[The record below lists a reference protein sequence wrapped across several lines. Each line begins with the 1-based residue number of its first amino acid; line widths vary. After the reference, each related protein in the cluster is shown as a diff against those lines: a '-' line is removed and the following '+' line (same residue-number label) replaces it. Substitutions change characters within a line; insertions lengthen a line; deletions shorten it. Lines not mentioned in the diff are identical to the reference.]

1 MQTWTSYPDL
11 QISLPY
17 QPDYEVELINTLSQ
31 AADNIGIGLDRTVIA
46 NLYVSLKSKPLALLV
61 GPKLTGKIAVI
72 HWLAK
77 ILTESDSDRFQIM
90 AGHPWSFE
98 KSENIALIADAQ
110 TRLNTE
116 NLLTIIERAWHP
128 ENAHHIYMACITRI
142 SPAEMLSFFTEISLQ
157 ILNGQIHQLG
167 DVHFERPI
175 PFPPN
180 LFVIGTMDTAAFELW
195 DSDLLSETSVIQ
207 LSGDCNVSPVIENS
221 ISSIN
226 EREFLGSRIR
236 AKQAAFYRLHSI
248 VRRVRQPLKPLLMV
262 DTLLK
267 AHGVA
272 LSDSAVEGAIVY
284 LANSWSRLGNGL
296 FALDISENL
305 ATALDLVFSQILLP
319 RIFDSLW
326 HLPDLCARL
335 RDLFAE
341 QFPRSYAF
349 VTVTGQK

>member
-1 MQTWTSYPDL
+1 MQTWTSYPYL
-11 QISLPY
+11 QMAHPY
-17 QPDYEVELINTLSQ
+17 QPDYEVELISSLSQ
-31 AADNIGIGLDRTVIA
+31 TADNTGTGLDRTAIA
-46 NLYVSLKSKPLALLV
+46 NLYVSLKSKPLALFV

-77 ILTESDSDRFQIM
+77 TLTESDCDRFQIM

-98 KSENIALIADAQ
+98 KSENIALIAEAQ

-116 NLLTIIERAWHP
+116 NLLTIIEKAWHP
-128 ENAHHIYMACITRI
+128 ENAHRIYMACITRI

-157 ILNGQIHQLG
+157 IVNGQIQQLG
-167 DVHFERPI
+167 DVHFSQPI

-180 LFVIGTMDTAAFELW
+180 LFIIGTMDTAAFELW

-207 LSGDCNVSPVIENS
+207 LTGDCDVGSVKENN
-221 ISSIN
+221 ISNIH
-226 EREFLGSRIR
+226 EREFLSSCIR

-272 LSDSAVEGAIVY
+272 FSDSAVEDAIVY

-296 FALDISENL
+296 FALDNSENL

-326 HLPDLCARL
+326 HLPDLCASL
-335 RDLFAE
+335 LDLFAE
-341 QFPRSYAF
+341 QFPRSYTF